1 MKQLL
6 KKIIRKANEK
16 ANPEDY
22 RIPMPIKF
30 HEPRQREVKT
40 VNAESSFPNWVFYAN
55 EELIKDDLLR
65 EIALHLKEVATF
77 KVEKGFVSDY
87 KRITASVDVLEKK
100 EDK

>member
-30 HEPRQREVKT
+30 HEPKKREVKT
-40 VNAESSFPNWVFYAN
+40 VRASMPVQSKIAATHVDD
-55 EELIKDDLLR
+55 IKEYLLNR
-65 EIALHLKEVATF
+65 IVPQLKELATF
-77 KVEKGFVSDY
+77 KVEKGFTEDHVQ
-87 KRITASVDVLEKK
+87 ITVSVDVLEKK

>member
-30 HEPRQREVKT
+30 QEPKQREVKT
-40 VNAESSFPNWVFYAN
+40 VHASMPVQAKIAATHVDDIKGD
-55 EELIKDDLLR
+55 LICR
-65 EIALHLKEVATF
+65 IVPQLKELVTF
-77 KVEKGFVSDY
+77 KVEKGFTDDHVQ
-87 KRITASVDVLEKK
+87 ITVSVDVLEKK